1 MVSELKMGFSSAL
14 MELSQIQHGDSY
26 LREELEE
33 NRRSCKKKA
42 LRMETLVEALRVR
55 VQLPGQDCDPG
66 TGTETELRDGVR
78 VFSLLV
84 VPAGRTWSDA
94 VPDLTVVQ

>member
-14 MELSQIQHGDSY
+14 MELSHIQHGDSY

-55 VQLPGQDCDPG
+55 VPAPGQDGDPG
-66 TGTETELRDGVR
+66 TGTETELRDGV
-78 VFSLLV
+78 
-84 VPAGRTWSDA
+84 
-94 VPDLTVVQ
+94 

>member
-1 MVSELKMGFSSAL
+1 MGFSSAL
-14 MELSQIQHGDSY
+14 LDLSQIQHGDSY

-42 LRMETLVEALRVR
+42 LRMETLVDALRVR
-55 VQLPGQDCDPG
+55 APSPGRDCDPG

-78 VFSLLV
+78 VFSLLLF
-84 VPAGRTWSDA
+84 PTGRTWSDA